1 MCFAMTFVKFLI
13 FLFFIVVRSCGHDPP
28 AASIAVA
35 RVFGRWAFAHLVLET
50 QDGRTAFEP
59 ILLGLRKE
67 RNLIYRCNRRI
78 KGETL

>member
-1 MCFAMTFVKFLI
+1 MTFAKFLI
-13 FLFFIVVRSCGHDPP
+13 FVLFLVVRACGHDPP
-28 AASIAVA
+28 ATSIVGA
-35 RVFGRWAFAHLVLET
+35 RVFRRWAFAHLVLEA

>member
-1 MCFAMTFVKFLI
+1 MTFAKFLI
-13 FLFFIVVRSCGHDPP
+13 FVLFLVVRACGLDPP

-35 RVFGRWAFAHLVLET
+35 RVFGRWAFAHLVLEA

-59 ILLGLRKE
+59 ILLGLCKE

-78 KGETL
+78 KGESL

>member
-35 RVFGRWAFAHLVLET
+35 QVFGRWAFAHLVLET
-50 QDGRTAFEP
+50 QDGRTALEP
-59 ILLGLRKE
+59 ILFSLREE
-67 RNLIYRCNRRI
+67 RNLIY
-78 KGETL
+78 